1 MNKELFASVINLS
14 KGIKILYVED
24 NEEARETT
32 LQLLGTIFQDVD
44 TAADGADGFEMF
56 QASEY
61 DLIITDINM
70 PKMDGIELISK
81 IHEIN
86 KSMPILILSAYSDT
100 DYFLQSIKLGVD
112 GYLLKPLEIDQF
124 FSAIYKIL
132 NRIELERSVKEY
144 QNSLEAKVQEKTK
157 ELKHR
162 CLHEY
167 YTDLPNSIMLQED
180 LTSSKFNYML
190 LLDMSHFATINK
202 EYGKEFANHVI
213 VRTAKVLEYHINK
226 NSQLYKVESDRFV
239 ILLKESNLQN
249 VHEFCSQI
257 VAFFDTKN
265 VKVDEAELHITFNI
279 GVTKIQEDVSET
291 LINSEYALDKSKEL
305 GSRNYEIFDEN
316 EDSFSNEKDAIKWL
330 KITREL
336 IFNEKLE
343 PYFQP
348 IQNLKTGKILK
359 YEVLARGK
367 YEGKVIA
374 PYYFI
379 APAEKLG
386 LITSITRM
394 MINKS
399 FDFFKDKTYNFSIN
413 ITERDL
419 LEGYLISFL
428 IEKLSYYNIEASR
441 VTFEI
446 LENITIVK
454 NSQKITQQLNM
465 LQQMGFSI
473 AIDDFGIEN
482 SNFSRLLEINL
493 NFIKIDGIFIKN
505 LKDNARNRTIT
516 RAIVNLSKTLG
527 IETVAEYVEDFDIYN
542 IVKECGIDYAQGYYI
557 GKPKAEL
564 LS

>member
-14 KGIKILYVED
+14 KGIKILYVQD

-305 GSRNYEIFDEN
+305 GSRNYEVFDEN

-473 AIDDFGIEN
+473 AIDDSGIEN

-527 IETVAEYVEDFDIYN
+527 IETVAEYVEDEAVFKR
-542 IVKECGIDYAQGYYI
+542 VKKFGIDYAQGYYI